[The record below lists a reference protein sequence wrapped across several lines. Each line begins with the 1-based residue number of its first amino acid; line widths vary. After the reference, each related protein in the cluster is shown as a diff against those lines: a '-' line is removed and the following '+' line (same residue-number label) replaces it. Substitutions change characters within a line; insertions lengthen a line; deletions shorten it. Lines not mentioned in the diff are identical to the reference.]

1 MYAKVLYG
9 ILNND
14 QGFKDACGVDGN
26 GDVHLYPSDGVPQNL
41 QRPYAT
47 YLRVSR
53 TFEHNKSRR
62 GVQNINFQIDFYE
75 TLKSEAEEME
85 EAAMNALDHFSG
97 LVEGAKVQSIR
108 IQGGGSGFNEGQ
120 ESRHRMSEYRMR
132 LNP

>member
-1 MYAKVLYG
+1 MYAKVLVG
-9 ILNND
+9 ILKND
-14 QGFKDACGVDGN
+14 QAFIDACGLDGN
-26 GDVHLYPSDGVPQNL
+26 GILKLWPSGDVNQKAS
-41 QRPYAT
+41 RPYAT

-62 GVQNINFQIDFYE
+62 GVQNINVQIDFYA
-75 TLKSEAEEME
+75 TNINEAEAME
-85 EAAMNALDHFSG
+85 EAAMNALDHFAG